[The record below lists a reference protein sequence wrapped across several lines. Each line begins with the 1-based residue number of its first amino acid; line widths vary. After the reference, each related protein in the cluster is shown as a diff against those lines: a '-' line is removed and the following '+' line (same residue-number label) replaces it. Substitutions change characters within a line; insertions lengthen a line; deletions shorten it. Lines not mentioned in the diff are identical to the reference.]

1 MKRGKPARGSPLPR
15 SGPGYSGPAACLSS
29 SLPSKVT
36 YPSYESRD
44 KVLAGLQSTIPSG
57 AGIRGPLHPRR
68 LRCPPS
74 PYHRGYASV
83 GPGRIMPLVRL
94 RSPHRQGSK
103 RFGATADDPPQ
114 PWRRRIGAQPL
125 PERCSGDRGAWWENA
140 RDLVPA
146 RCQFRSTQFT
156 GDIPDSSPGCGR
168 GVSPPTLRGTP
179 AVPFGPGVVH
189 GTVSVLF
196 MNRSV

>member
-74 PYHRGYASV
+74 PYHRGVRLGRAHRRT
-83 GPGRIMPLVRL
+83 GRIIGAHHASRPTSLPAPPGIEAL
-94 RSPHRQGSK
+94 RSYGGRSAAALAKADRCTASSGTMLRRPGGLVGKRSRSCARSLPIPFDAIHRGHS
-103 RFGATADDPPQ
+103 
-114 PWRRRIGAQPL
+114 
-125 PERCSGDRGAWWENA
+125 
-140 RDLVPA
+140 
-146 RCQFRSTQFT
+146 
-156 GDIPDSSPGCGR
+156 
-168 GVSPPTLRGTP
+168 
-179 AVPFGPGVVH
+179 
-189 GTVSVLF
+189 
-196 MNRSV
+196 

>member
-1 MKRGKPARGSPLPR
+1 MNPGTKCSPA
-15 SGPGYSGPAACLSS
+15 
-29 SLPSKVT
+29 
-36 YPSYESRD
+36 SRAPFPQ
-44 KVLAGLQSTIPSG
+44 VLAFEGRCIP
-57 AGIRGPLHPRR
+57 AGFVALP
-68 LRCPPS
+68 
-74 PYHRGYASV
+74 HRTTGGYASV
-83 GPGRIMPLVRL
+83 GRIAGRGASCLSSDFAPRTARDRSASEL
-94 RSPHRQGSK
+94 RRTIRRSLGEGGS
-103 RFGATADDPPQ
+103 
-114 PWRRRIGAQPL
+114 
-125 PERCSGDRGAWWENA
+125 ERCSGDRGAWWENA